1 MNLSAVA
8 DDASATTPLAISA
21 DPAYYQ
27 RHFVHGPDRMWPE
40 TNCYF
45 DLWIETLHSLG
56 MDPVPSFACLLSA
69 DHDGMQW
76 TFVKQP
82 SEDLRRLYGL
92 EVAETSLWLS
102 VLETIE
108 AGVDRGVLHTVEVD
122 SWWLPDTSGTAY
134 RTEHVKT
141 TIVPTR
147 VDRDRRVMHYLH
159 NAGLFELSG
168 DDFDGVFG
176 LDDHP
181 GVVLPPYIEQVRHHP
196 DRVERDALVHLVRE
210 HLGRRPQGNPA
221 ARLVAGV
228 ERAMEWLPTKGMEQF
243 HLWAFAT
250 LRQCGATAELAADL
264 AVHIDGHFT
273 GAGAAADHFRSVAS
287 SAKSVQFKMARA
299 ARGRSVDVG
308 EGLATIVSSWQS
320 GMDAIASAV
329 D

>member
-1 MNLSAVA
+1 MNLTAVA
-8 DDASATTPLAISA
+8 DGASATMPLAIAA
-21 DPAYYQ
+21 DPADYQ

-82 SEDLRRLYGL
+82 PEDLRRLYGL

-122 SWWLPDTSGTAY
+122 SWFLPDTSGTAY
-134 RTEHVKT
+134 GTEHVKT
-141 TIVPTR
+141 TIVPTL

-168 DDFDGVFG
+168 DDFDGVFW
-176 LDDHP
+176 LADQS
-181 GVVLPPYIEQVRHHP
+181 GVVLPPYMEQVRHHP
-196 DRVERDALVHLVRE
+196 GHVEQDALEHLVRE
-210 HLGRRPQGNPA
+210 HLARRPQGNPA

-264 AVHIDGHFT
+264 AERVDDLFP
-273 GAGAAADHFRSVAS
+273 GACDAAAHFRDVAS
-287 SAKSVQFKMARA
+287 NAKSVQFKMARA
-299 ARGRSVDVG
+299 ARGRAVDVG
-308 EGLATIVSSWQS
+308 PGLATLASSWQS
-320 GMDAIASAV
+320 GMDAIAAAV